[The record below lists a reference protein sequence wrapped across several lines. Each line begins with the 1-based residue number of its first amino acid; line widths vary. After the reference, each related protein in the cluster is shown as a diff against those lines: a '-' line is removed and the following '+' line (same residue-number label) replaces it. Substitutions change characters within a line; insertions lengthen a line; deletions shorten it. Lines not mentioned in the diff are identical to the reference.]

1 MSTRIVTVAD
11 AATFLCRVITAF
23 AGATVVTVR
32 AAVAVAT
39 IGRKAAVLL
48 IAAFRYAFVFITYL
62 LAYGTTT
69 LARDFRNALPYP
81 FFPVPNPCSML
92 TWCTTLTITCQCKG
106 LN

>member
-1 MSTRIVTVAD
+1 M
-11 AATFLCRVITAF
+11 
-23 AGATVVTVR
+23 TVR

-81 FFPVPNPCSML
+81 FFPVPNPCPML
-92 TWCTTLTITCQCKG
+92 TWFTALTITCQCKG